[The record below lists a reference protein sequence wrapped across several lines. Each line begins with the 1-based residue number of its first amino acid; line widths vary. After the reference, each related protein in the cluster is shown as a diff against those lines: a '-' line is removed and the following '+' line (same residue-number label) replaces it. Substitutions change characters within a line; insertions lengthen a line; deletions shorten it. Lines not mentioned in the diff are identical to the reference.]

1 LEYDGAHKPAN
12 HRDKCRDTKFCRGP
26 EITLMLNNWIAT
38 FIAAFAIALGGV
50 AVAAPESPAAQ
61 ASETFRDCSDCPE
74 MVAVPAGTF
83 LMGSSAAET
92 ARDLDSTMPR
102 DDIPIVRGYLAMEH
116 PQHAVNIGRSVA
128 LGKYHVTRE
137 EFAAFVR
144 DTGYSIRGG
153 CTLFANH
160 RYEQRADAGWQNPG
174 FTQTD
179 RDPVVCVSWQDA
191 KAYVAWLNEK
201 LRGQRPM
208 RDDGPYRL
216 PSEAEWEYAA
226 RAGTRTARWWGDAV
240 GSGRANCD
248 GCGSRWDK
256 KQPAPVGS
264 FEPNP
269 FGLFDMLGNA
279 SEWTEDCWNESY
291 LGAPADGSAW
301 ASGTCESHVLRG
313 SNWTNLPWVLRSA
326 NRTSNFSGKRTNY
339 IGFRVARTLP

>member
-1 LEYDGAHKPAN
+1 
-12 HRDKCRDTKFCRGP
+12 
-26 EITLMLNNWIAT
+26 MLNNWIAT
-38 FIAAFAIALGGV
+38 FTAVFAIALGGV
-50 AVAAPESPAAQ
+50 AVAGPESPSAQ
-61 ASETFRDCSDCPE
+61 AIQMFRDCSDCPE

-102 DDIPIVRGYLAMEH
+102 DNIPFAKGVFAMEH
-116 PQHAVNIGRSVA
+116 PQHAVNIGRSFA

-137 EFAAFVR
+137 EFATFVR
-144 DTGYSIRGG
+144 DTGYSTWGG

-179 RDPVVCVSWQDA
+179 RDPVVCVRWQDA
-191 KAYVAWLNEK
+191 KAYIAWLNERS
-201 LRGQRPM
+201 RGQSPTR
-208 RDDGPYRL
+208 RDDPYRL

-240 GSGRANCD
+240 GSGQANCD

-256 KQPAPVGS
+256 KQPSPVGS
-264 FEPNP
+264 LEPNR

-279 SEWTEDCWNESY
+279 SEWMEDCWNENY
-291 LGAPADGSAW
+291 FGAPADGSAW
-301 ASGTCESHVLRG
+301 ASGRCELRVLRG
-313 SNWTNLPWVLRSA
+313 GDWANLPWVLRSA
-326 NRTSNFSGKRTNY
+326 GRTRGASGKRTNY

>member
-1 LEYDGAHKPAN
+1 MVEWPSRVQNRQPLKRVRRSATVLTVPKWWRSP
-12 HRDKCRDTKFCRGP
+12 RG
-26 EITLMLNNWIAT
+26 
-38 FIAAFAIALGGV
+38 
-50 AVAAPESPAAQ
+50 
-61 ASETFRDCSDCPE
+61 
-74 MVAVPAGTF
+74 F

-92 ARDLDSTMPR
+92 TRDLDSTMPR
-102 DDIPIVRGYLAMEH
+102 DNIPTARVAFAMEH
-116 PQHAVNIGRSVA
+116 PQHAVNIGRSFA

-153 CTLFANH
+153 CTLWANH
-160 RYEQRADAGWQNPG
+160 RYEQRVDTGWQNPG

-201 LRGQRPM
+201 LRGQRLM
-208 RDDGPYRL
+208 RDDGPYKL

-256 KQPAPVGS
+256 KRPAPVGS

-269 FGLFDMLGNA
+269 FGLFEMLGNA
-279 SEWTEDCWNESY
+279 SEWTEDCWNRK
-291 LGAPADGSAW
+291 LF
-301 ASGTCESHVLRG
+301 
-313 SNWTNLPWVLRSA
+313 RSA
-326 NRTSNFSGKRTNY
+326 G
-339 IGFRVARTLP
+339 